1 MPSLRRVLPWALL
14 TCLLLPP
21 LGVAAAL
28 WLAVEPQAL
37 VTQTPTVSPNDIA
50 RAKQLLRLNDPRGKL
65 PGITRAAV
73 LSQRDLE
80 LLAHQTGQRA
90 GGPLG
95 ELQTRVRL
103 QPGLALVQASLPLT
117 GTPLDGWLNLHAV
130 LRQTDGLPS
139 VEKLRVGRLP
149 VPGWLVEA
157 LLPRLLTA
165 LDLRAQG
172 ELAQRLVS
180 RVVFRPQQ
188 LVLAYAWPDNAE
200 QALTDSLLP
209 AADQQRLK
217 AYADRLARLS
227 SELAPPGAA
236 AKPVS
241 MARLLPPVFALARE
255 RSTDADSAAR
265 ENRAALVALAFLVN
279 DRGLSAILPAARTWP
294 QPRPLA
300 ITLAGRRDTPQHYL
314 VSAALA
320 AEGGSPL
327 ADAIGLY
334 KEVADSRGGS
344 GFSFNDIA
352 ADRAGTRLGHLA
364 ARHPLALQARLATPL
379 TEAEL
384 LPPVSDL
391 PESLSEREVQ
401 RRYGGIG
408 APAYR
413 QLMADIEARLDRLPL
428 LAPGPGPGPGPAKL

>member
-1 MPSLRRVLPWALL
+1 MPSLRRALPWALL
-14 TCLLLPP
+14 TCLLLP
-21 LGVAAAL
+21 LAVVGGAL

-37 VTQTPTVSPNDIA
+37 VTQAPTLQADDIG
-50 RAKQLLRLNDPRGKL
+50 RAKALLRLNDPRGKL
-65 PGITRAAV
+65 PGITRAVV

-80 LLAHQTGQRA
+80 LLAQQAGQRA

-95 ELQTRVRL
+95 ALQARVRL
-103 QPGLALVQASLPLT
+103 QPGLALVQASLPLARA
-117 GTPLDGWLNLHAV
+117 PLDGWLNLHAV

-157 LLPRLLTA
+157 LLPRLLAA

-180 RVVFRPQQ
+180 RVAFRPQQ
-188 LVLAYAWPDNAE
+188 LVLAYAWPDKVE
-200 QALTDSLLP
+200 QALSDSLLP

-217 AYADRLARLS
+217 AYADRLAQLS
-227 SELAPPGAA
+227 SELAPAGAA
-236 AKPVS
+236 PKPVS
-241 MARLLPPVFALARE
+241 LARLLPPVFALARE

-279 DRGLSAILPAARTWP
+279 GRGLSAILPVASQWP

-300 ITLAGRRDTPQHYL
+300 VTLAGRSDTPLHWL

-334 KEVADSRGGS
+334 KEVADARGGS

-364 ARHPLALQARLATPL
+364 ARNPLALQARLAAPL
-379 TEAEL
+379 NETDL
-384 LPPVSDL
+384 LPPITDL
-391 PESLSEREVQ
+391 PESLSEREFL
-401 RRYGGIG
+401 RRYGGVG

-413 QLMADIEARLDRLPL
+413 QVMADIEARLDRLPL
-428 LAPGPGPGPGPAKL
+428 LAR